1 MSSPEFSDLRAISG
15 TAVAKRCAMLV
26 SPAKRQLLWFVQ
38 GLSVAEG
45 GMRQFVKDLV
55 KMFPKRFRPV
65 DYCALTGN
73 YHFSDSVE
81 PDSEPVPEASD
92 ETSIRFALQ
101 RRTAR
106 QQDSFGSTPHQTL
119 EEFLIDLCINPRLQ
133 IRLNGEVQQ
142 SATELDAEKAM
153 EKFPELE
160 ASAFREAELGYFQDI
175 IGALVEYKRRYEERV
190 LAEFCPTAISRQIWK
205 QLDVA
210 LNSKTMVVIDGREG
224 RGKTEA
230 VRAWCNCHLGVARFM
245 SLGGRSTMTAHFR
258 EFARALGVGHARA
271 HTISHMQANVEEV
284 LQTSQLMPVIDEA
297 HFTFSQGPRMRTRPE
312 MLDWIDTALCNP
324 PLSVALVT
332 TPQFMICMERAASP
346 AIGWNYRQFK
356 RRCKRYCRLP
366 VNNTPE
372 DIEAVARHLLP
383 GADKR
388 TITLVL
394 GYVALSKRDLSAVG
408 DVVREA
414 RLIADQDGA
423 RKVTF
428 EHVNRA
434 VREVLVPGDTPW
446 AEMEQRLRHGKGAP
460 LRGRKG
466 MPEAPASDLEAS
478 QAQPETHEREVSP
491 RLLPEAPSGNRLR
504 FRETSPALVE
514 APA

>member
-1 MSSPEFSDLRAISG
+1 
-15 TAVAKRCAMLV
+15 
-26 SPAKRQLLWFVQ
+26 
-38 GLSVAEG
+38 
-45 GMRQFVKDLV
+45 
-55 KMFPKRFRPV
+55 
-65 DYCALTGN
+65 
-73 YHFSDSVE
+73 
-81 PDSEPVPEASD
+81 
-92 ETSIRFALQ
+92 
-101 RRTAR
+101 
-106 QQDSFGSTPHQTL
+106 
-119 EEFLIDLCINPRLQ
+119 
-133 IRLNGEVQQ
+133 
-142 SATELDAEKAM
+142 
-153 EKFPELE
+153 
-160 ASAFREAELGYFQDI
+160 
-175 IGALVEYKRRYEERV
+175 
-190 LAEFCPTAISRQIWK
+190 
-205 QLDVA
+205 
-210 LNSKTMVVIDGREG
+210 
-224 RGKTEA
+224 
-230 VRAWCNCHLGVARFM
+230 
-245 SLGGRSTMTAHFR
+245 
-258 EFARALGVGHARA
+258 
-271 HTISHMQANVEEV
+271 
-284 LQTSQLMPVIDEA
+284 
-297 HFTFSQGPRMRTRPE
+297 
-312 MLDWIDTALCNP
+312 
-324 PLSVALVT
+324 
-332 TPQFMICMERAASP
+332 
-346 AIGWNYRQFK
+346 
-356 RRCKRYCRLP
+356 